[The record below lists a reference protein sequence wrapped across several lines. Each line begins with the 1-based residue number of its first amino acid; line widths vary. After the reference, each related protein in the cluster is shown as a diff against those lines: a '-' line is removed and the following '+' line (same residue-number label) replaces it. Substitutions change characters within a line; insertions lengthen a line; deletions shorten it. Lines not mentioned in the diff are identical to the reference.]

1 MSTRVENFLGYLGA
15 LVLLASILFWA
26 QTQEAENPRLAI
38 GLMGTAISLG
48 FATLG
53 YCGVRM
59 IQTGSMGRP
68 VMSALATLAM
78 PVIVEYF
85 LQLNAVPIDV
95 HGMVIVVVV
104 FYWTMSVV
112 VSMMVVLG
120 AFIYPIMERRNNT
133 ISHLEIPE

>member
-1 MSTRVENFLGYLGA
+1 
-15 LVLLASILFWA
+15 
-26 QTQEAENPRLAI
+26 
-38 GLMGTAISLG
+38 
-48 FATLG
+48 
-53 YCGVRM
+53 
-59 IQTGSMGRP
+59 MGRP

>member
-26 QTQEAENPRLAI
+26 QTLEAENPRLAM
-38 GLMGTAISLG
+38 GLMGTAIGLG

-53 YCGVRM
+53 YCAVRM

-68 VMSALATLAM
+68 VMSALATLSM

-112 VSMMVVLG
+112 VSMLVVLG